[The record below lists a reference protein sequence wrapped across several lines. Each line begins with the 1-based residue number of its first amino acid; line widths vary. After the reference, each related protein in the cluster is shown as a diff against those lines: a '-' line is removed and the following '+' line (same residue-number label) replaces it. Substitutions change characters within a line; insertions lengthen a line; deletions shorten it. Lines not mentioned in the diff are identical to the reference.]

1 MWRSRFY
8 GICSAFYIKGN
19 MPSKRRENNERRICM
34 ENICT
39 AKDNMIIVSLQG
51 DLDHHVTEQ
60 IRTEIDGMVSRQRI
74 FTIAFDF
81 RNVSFMDSS
90 GIGLIMGRYK
100 RIKPAGGEIYVS
112 NLNCRIQR
120 IFGLSGLNG
129 ITKQSHEID
138 SIINNE
144 IPSGLNKKGGY
155 I

>member
-1 MWRSRFY
+1 MQ
-8 GICSAFYIKGN
+8 
-19 MPSKRRENNERRICM
+19 
-34 ENICT
+34 NICA
-39 AKDNMIIVSLQG
+39 AKDNIIIVSLQG

-60 IRTEIDGMVSRQRI
+60 IRTEIDGMVTSQRI

-100 RIKPAGGEIYVS
+100 RIKAAGGEIYVS

-120 IFGLSGLNG
+120 IFGLSGLNS

-144 IPSGLNKKGGY
+144 IPSGLNEKEDTY
-155 I
+155 EQD

>member
-1 MWRSRFY
+1 
-8 GICSAFYIKGN
+8 
-19 MPSKRRENNERRICM
+19 
-34 ENICT
+34 
-39 AKDNMIIVSLQG
+39 MIIVSLQG

-144 IPSGLNKKGGY
+144 IPSGLNKKEDTY
-155 I
+155 EQD

>member
-1 MWRSRFY
+1 
-8 GICSAFYIKGN
+8 
-19 MPSKRRENNERRICM
+19 M

-39 AKDNMIIVSLQG
+39 AKDDMIIVSLQG

-129 ITKQSHEID
+129 ITKQSHEVD
-138 SIINNE
+138 CIINNE
-144 IPSGLNKKGGY
+144 IPSGRNVKEDTY
-155 I
+155 EQD

>member
-1 MWRSRFY
+1 
-8 GICSAFYIKGN
+8 
-19 MPSKRRENNERRICM
+19 M

-39 AKDNMIIVSLQG
+39 AKDDMIIVSLQG

-138 SIINNE
+138 CIINNE
-144 IPSGLNKKGGY
+144 IPSGRNVKEDTY
-155 I
+155 EQD

>member
-1 MWRSRFY
+1 
-8 GICSAFYIKGN
+8 
-19 MPSKRRENNERRICM
+19 M

-39 AKDNMIIVSLQG
+39 AKDNIIIVSLKG

-60 IRTEIDGMVSRQRI
+60 IRTEIDGMVTRQRI

-120 IFGLSGLNG
+120 IFGLSGLNS

-144 IPSGLNKKGGY
+144 IPSGRNEKEDTY
-155 I
+155 EQD